1 MIIIEKT
8 PGEKIPYEIMK
19 NNIFFNDEIM
29 LNLEKYERDFEQN
42 IDICEDENFS
52 LINGLGRR
60 YVAQIVIPARA
71 YTIEENETEDEQEF
85 SKVAV
90 PFDLSKC
97 TLILWGL
104 E

>member
-1 MIIIEKT
+1 MIVIDKT
-8 PGEKIPYEIMK
+8 PGKKIPYEIIK

-29 LNLEKYERDFEQN
+29 FNLEKYERDFEQS

-52 LINGLGRR
+52 LANGLFRR
-60 YVAQIVIPARA
+60 YVAQIVIPARRYEA
-71 YTIEENETEDEQEF
+71 VEVESEEESTSE
-85 SKVAV
+85 AV
-90 PFDLSKC
+90 PFDISEC